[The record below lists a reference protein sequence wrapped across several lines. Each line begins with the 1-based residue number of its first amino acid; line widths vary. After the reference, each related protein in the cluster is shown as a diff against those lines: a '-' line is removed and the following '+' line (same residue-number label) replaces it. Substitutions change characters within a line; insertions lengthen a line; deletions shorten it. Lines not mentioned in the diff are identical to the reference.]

1 MNEVISSTLRDFS
14 IDAYR
19 PIVPRDLDL
28 GEPLEPRVGNLV
40 KVVTGIRRCGKSYRL
55 FQEIDRLMND
65 GVPLGRICYF
75 NFDDDRLKPVTPR
88 VGDEVLEAFYAL
100 NPSALSEGA
109 YLFFDELQEM
119 EDWGAWLRRIVDTRK
134 ATIYVSGSSSKMLS
148 KEISTEF
155 RGRALDIELL
165 PFSFRE
171 YAAAHGIKSL
181 DPNACSTE
189 ERLYVEHAYRSYL
202 EDGGFPATFNLP
214 RAQSISLLQSY
225 AQCVVARDVV
235 ERHGVSKP
243 KTASLLSQRLLGL
256 NARQL
261 SLRKMTNDLKA
272 AGIATSRE
280 ALGELFEYFQ
290 EAYLVFSVKELSFSL
305 SEKTTAQP
313 KVYAVDPGL
322 ALACGT
328 ARANDIGQRL
338 EDVVYL
344 ELRRRSVGM
353 RRDGISSLRTK
364 AHGYEVDFVV
374 GDALSGEVYELYQ
387 VAADVSDAKTRE
399 REIRALWEAL
409 EQSEQTVGYLITGNG
424 AEETIERE
432 GKTIVQLPAW
442 KWLLGAV

>member
-1 MNEVISSTLRDFS
+1 MNEVTASTLRDFS

-28 GEPLEPRVGNLV
+28 GEPLEPRIGNLV

-65 GVPLGRICYF
+65 GVPLDRICYF
-75 NFDDDRLKPVTPR
+75 NFDDDRLKPVTPQI
-88 VGDEVLEAFYAL
+88 GDEVLEAFYAL
-100 NPSALSEGA
+100 SPSALSEGA

-225 AQCVVARDVV
+225 AQRVVARDVV

-364 AHGYEVDFVV
+364 THGYEVDFVV

-409 EQSEQTVGYLITGNG
+409 EQSEQAVGYLITGNG

-432 GKTIVQLPAW
+432 GKTIVQIPAW

>member
-1 MNEVISSTLRDFS
+1 M
-14 IDAYR
+14 
-19 PIVPRDLDL
+19 
-28 GEPLEPRVGNLV
+28 
-40 KVVTGIRRCGKSYRL
+40 
-55 FQEIDRLMND
+55 
-65 GVPLGRICYF
+65 
-75 NFDDDRLKPVTPR
+75 
-88 VGDEVLEAFYAL
+88 
-100 NPSALSEGA
+100 
-109 YLFFDELQEM
+109 
-119 EDWGAWLRRIVDTRK
+119 
-134 ATIYVSGSSSKMLS
+134 
-148 KEISTEF
+148 
-155 RGRALDIELL
+155 
-165 PFSFRE
+165 
-171 YAAAHGIKSL
+171 
-181 DPNACSTE
+181 
-189 ERLYVEHAYRSYL
+189 
-202 EDGGFPATFNLP
+202 
-214 RAQSISLLQSY
+214 
-225 AQCVVARDVV
+225 ARDVV

-328 ARANDIGQRL
+328 ARANYIGQRL

-387 VAADVSDAKTRE
+387 VAADVSDEKTRE

-409 EQSEQTVGYLITGNG
+409 EQSEQTVGYLIAGNG
-424 AEETIERE
+424 AEEMVEHE